1 MKSNEQV
8 IRDFIGAWSR
18 LDTDELVAYFSDDGI
33 YHNMPM
39 GPVAGRENVRNLIRG
54 FLSTWTKTDWEI
66 RNLIASGNV
75 VIAERVDRTQA
86 GAKRVDLPCTGVF
99 VMEGGKIKEWRDYFD
114 MATYQRGMS

>member
-18 LDTDELVAYFSDDGI
+18 LDVEELVGYFTDDGI

-39 GPVAGRENVRNLIRG
+39 APVKGRENVRNLLRG
-54 FLSTWTKTDWEI
+54 FLSAWTKTDWEI
-66 RNLIASGNV
+66 LNLMSSGDV
-75 VIAERVDRTQA
+75 VIAERVDRTEA
-86 GAKRVDLPCTGVF
+86 GEKKVDLPCTGVF

-114 MATYQRGMS
+114 FQTYQRGMS